1 MRQVTQKFLN
11 NNFTNAVIQ
20 KVIKTKFI
28 NNYRVN
34 VRIKKKTQHNSLY
47 IFTKDCFGDSL

>member
-11 NNFTNAVIQ
+11 NNFTNTVIQ

-28 NNYRVN
+28 NNYRIN
-34 VRIKKKTQHNSLY
+34 ARIQHKIQHNSLY
-47 IFTKDCFGDSL
+47 IFIKDCFGDSL